1 MNTQL
6 MRERRVALFVGS
18 TVILSIA
25 FVVVWSIT
33 RGSWKSTVTFRS
45 VLSTAEGVRTGTAV
59 ELSGVRIGKI
69 SRLEFTDNAEVVAE
83 IAIFKEYAKH
93 IRQDS
98 RVRLLRPFV
107 VGDKILVVTPGTA
120 EAGVLAAGS
129 MLPADEVVGLAELL
143 NGSKLI
149 PYMKTLEDVASE
161 LRQLAELMVKKKGSE
176 SVVRV
181 LQALPPLVERVA
193 KVSEAFAK
201 NAPQFSD
208 DFGRMVGNLAS
219 MTDEFKKVLPS
230 VAAIAPELP
239 KSSKRVVEALD
250 EAVVVLKAMQKT
262 FLLRSSVRE
271 VRQEEASRD
280 DERAPASK

>member
-18 TVILSIA
+18 TVILSIV
-25 FVVVWSIT
+25 FVVIWSIT
-33 RGSWKSTVTFRS
+33 RGSWKSMVTFRS
-45 VLSTAEGVRTGTAV
+45 VLSTAEGVRTGTGV
-59 ELSGVRIGKI
+59 EMSGVRIGKI
-69 SRLEFTDNAEVVAE
+69 SRLEFTDNAEVIAE
-83 IAIFKEYAKH
+83 ISIFNEYAKH

-129 MLPADEVVGLAELL
+129 VLPADEVVGLAELL

-149 PYMKTLEDVASE
+149 PYMKTLEDVAAE

-176 SVVRV
+176 SIVRV

-271 VRQEEASRD
+271 VRQEEAARE